1 MSVKELKEK
10 VIQELQLV
18 NDEKTLSKI
27 LEELQIAHTG
37 IEFKRNPGFAKDW
50 NMKIASDFNETP
62 EGFEE
67 YMP

>member
-27 LEELQIAHTG
+27 LQDLQISHSG

-50 NMKIASDFNETP
+50 NMKIAPDFNETP